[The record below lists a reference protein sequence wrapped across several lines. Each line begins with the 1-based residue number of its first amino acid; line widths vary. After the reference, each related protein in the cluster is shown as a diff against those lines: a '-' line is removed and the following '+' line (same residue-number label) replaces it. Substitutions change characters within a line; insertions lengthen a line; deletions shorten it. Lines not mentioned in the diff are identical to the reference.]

1 MRITETSIPGAF
13 IVEPEPIADERG
25 FFARTWCAKEFEEK
39 GLCSRFVQNSI
50 SFNAK
55 RGTLRG
61 MHFQKAPYEE
71 IKLVSCTTGAI
82 YDVILDVRDSSPA
95 FGKWEA
101 VELTSSNRKML
112 YIPAG
117 VAHGF
122 QTLENETMVFYQIS
136 EFYHPEAAQTIYWN
150 DEGVSISWP
159 LKPIVISKKDKECYQ
174 K

>member
-1 MRITETSIPGAF
+1 MRFMETSIPGAF
-13 IVEPEPIADERG
+13 IIEPEPIRDERG
-25 FFARTWCAKEFEEK
+25 FFARTWCAKEFEQK

-61 MHFQKAPYEE
+61 MHFQKDPYEE
-71 IKLVSCTTGAI
+71 IKLVSCTAGAI
-82 YDVILDVRDSSPA
+82 YDVILDLREGSSA

-101 VELTSSNRKML
+101 VELTSLNRKML

-122 QTLENETMVFYQIS
+122 QTLEDETMVFYQIS
-136 EFYHPEAAQTIYWN
+136 EFYHPESASSILWN
-150 DEGVSISWP
+150 DPVFDISWP
-159 LKPIVISKKDKECYQ
+159 VKVKILSAKDS
-174 K
+174 